1 MTMSS
6 WNRDTKE
13 TRGSRQAKQDLSPQ
27 CFHGRKMDPNTAAL
41 CPGDGWPWVLAVGL
55 HSKAT
60 FMTLEKP
67 WACAAVTASQP
78 TCRIEKLFVGLC
90 MCGSV

>member
-1 MTMSS
+1 
-6 WNRDTKE
+6 
-13 TRGSRQAKQDLSPQ
+13 
-27 CFHGRKMDPNTAAL
+27 
-41 CPGDGWPWVLAVGL
+41 
-55 HSKAT
+55 
-60 FMTLEKP
+60 MTLEKP